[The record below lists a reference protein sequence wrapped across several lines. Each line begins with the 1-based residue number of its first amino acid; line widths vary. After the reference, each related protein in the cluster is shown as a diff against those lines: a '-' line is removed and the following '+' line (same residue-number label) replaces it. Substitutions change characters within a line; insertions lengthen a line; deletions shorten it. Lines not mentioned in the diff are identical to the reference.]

1 VADEFE
7 AAAVDIQQG
16 AEGFV
21 GLGVLGAGVYQ
32 RALITRE
39 GQLFAIGLQQVLAD
53 FRADGFHQ
61 IADIAQHR
69 VVAPHR
75 VAGLREVQHAQQ
87 AERHGGKGE
96 GPQPFHLVQ
105 RQADQAE
112 QDAGDKK
119 A

>member
-96 GPQPFHLVQ
+96 GPQPFDLVQ
-105 RQADQAE
+105 ARPIRLNRMQAT
-112 QDAGDKK
+112 KK